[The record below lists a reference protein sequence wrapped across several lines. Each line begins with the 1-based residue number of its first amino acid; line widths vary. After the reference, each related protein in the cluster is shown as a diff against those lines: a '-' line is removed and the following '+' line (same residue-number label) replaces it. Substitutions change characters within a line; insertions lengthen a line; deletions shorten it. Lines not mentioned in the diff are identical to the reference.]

1 MDSRRVYT
9 DVTAP
14 QLPALPSIQNAKL
27 PATYSAARAALEKC
41 SRIDEC
47 QDWADKAE
55 ALASYAKQAG
65 DNAMH
70 KMADRIQA
78 RAVQKCGELMKA
90 IEPAKTHH
98 ACGDAPTSRSKAAKD
113 AGLSRD
119 QKVTALRVA
128 SVPTDE
134 FEQLV
139 ESDKPPTVTELAE
152 RGKKESIAH
161 LKGRDPKDFAA
172 STRLQGECS
181 RFADFIAAADFDAA
195 LRGSFPDD
203 IEEIRFNAAAIT
215 KRLASLMSRIDSKRK
230 R

>member
-1 MDSRRVYT
+1 
-9 DVTAP
+9 VTAP
-14 QLPALPSIQNAKL
+14 NLPALPSIQNAKL
-27 PATYSAARAALEKC
+27 PATYAAAKAALEKC

-65 DNAMH
+65 DDAMH

-78 RAVQKCGELMKA
+78 RAIQKCGELLKR
-90 IEPAKTHH
+90 IEPGKPGPKSGGTS
-98 ACGDAPTSRSKAAKD
+98 PQNSRSAAARD
-113 AGLSRD
+113 AGLSID
-119 QKVTALRVA
+119 QKKTALRVA
-128 SVPTDE
+128 SVPAEE

-152 RGKKESIAH
+152 RGKKESTAH

-181 RFADFIAAADFDAA
+181 RFAEFVASADFDAA

-215 KRLASLMSRIDSKRK
+215 KRLASLISRIESKR
-230 R
+230 RR